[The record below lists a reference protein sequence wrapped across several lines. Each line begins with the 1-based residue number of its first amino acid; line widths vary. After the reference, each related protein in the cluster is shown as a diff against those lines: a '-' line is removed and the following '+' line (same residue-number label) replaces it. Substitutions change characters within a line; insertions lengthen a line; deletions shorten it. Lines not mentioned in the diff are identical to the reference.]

1 MAETKIEIDNKLF
14 QERASH
20 FLNAWKADKR
30 SGDALFGG
38 VSSILLLL
46 GKVEPENPEFHKNNA
61 MHFWLL
67 GYEFPTT
74 LMLFTLDTLYI
85 LTTPKKAGYL
95 DQIKGGRYPVEVL
108 VRGKNAA
115 ENEKIF
121 VKITD
126 AIKAAGKKV
135 GVLTKDT
142 SKGPFVAE
150 WKKVFAE
157 NCKDTEQV
165 DVAQALSAAAFSV
178 KDEAELRAMRS
189 SSKACVALASYFV
202 DEMSAILDE
211 ENKVKHRVLADKVFA
226 KVEDKNF
233 WKKTELP
240 NGTKLPAD
248 LDPEGLDWI
257 LGPIVQSGGKFD
269 LKWQIDSDDDV
280 LHAGVIIAAMGL
292 RYKSYCSQ
300 VARTYMVD
308 PNKSQESN
316 YKFLLSVHRLV
327 MNSIRDGVA
336 AKDVYAKALK
346 YVREKK
352 PELEKHFTKNVGF
365 GVGLETKD
373 PTLILNGKNGRTL
386 RDGMTLCI
394 TTGFSDLQNPS
405 PQDKN
410 SKVYSL
416 VLTDTIRVTS
426 DSSVV
431 SFTGEAPSDVDATSF
446 FFKDDDD
453 AQPTPKKE
461 KRDSRVGA
469 VATKNIT
476 STRLRSE
483 RNTTVDE
490 DADKRRREHQKILA
504 QKKQK
509 EGLAKYAE
517 STADENGVEVKK
529 FKRFESYKRD
539 NQFPSKVKDMGIVL
553 DPKNATIVLPVM
565 GRPVPFHINTIKN
578 ASKSD
583 EGEWSF
589 LRINFLSPGQGVGR
603 KDDQPFE
610 DASAHFVRSLTFRST
625 DGDRYADIAN
635 QISNLKRDAVKKEQE
650 KKDMEDVV
658 EQDKLVEIRNRRP
671 AVLDNV
677 FIRPAM
683 EGKRVPGKL
692 EIHTNGIRYQ
702 SPLSTTQRVD
712 ILFSNVRH
720 LFFQPCQHEL
730 IVIIHVHLKDPII
743 IGNKKK
749 TRDVQFYRE
758 ATDIQFDE
766 TGNRKRKYRYGDEDE
781 FEAEQEE
788 RRRRAE
794 LDRLFKAFA
803 DKISEA
809 GKGEGLQVDMPLR
822 DLGFHGVPFRSNVYI
837 QPTTECLIQ
846 ITEPP
851 FMVITLDDIEIAHLE
866 RVQFGLKNFDLVF
879 VFKDFTRSPYHIN
892 TIPVES
898 LDDVKEFL
906 DSSDIAY
913 SEGPLNLN
921 WSVIM
926 KTVTHDPHQF
936 YIDGG
941 WGFLQNDSDAEE
953 SEEEEEESAFE
964 ISESEL
970 GEASESSE
978 EDSDFDSNASA
989 DASEDDEDASEDEEG
1004 EDWDELEAK
1013 AKKRDR
1019 ESGLE
1024 EEEERAK
1031 SKKKQRK
1038 R

>member
-1 MAETKIEIDNKLF
+1 MADIKIDSKVF
-14 QERASH
+14 QERMSH
-20 FLNAWKADKR
+20 FINAWKADKR

-38 VSSILLLL
+38 VSSMVVLM
-46 GKVEPENPEFHKNNA
+46 GKVDEEPEFYKNNA

-85 LTTPKKAGYL
+85 LTTQKKAKYL
-95 DQIKGGRYPVEVL
+95 DQIKGGRFPVEVL
-108 VRGKNAA
+108 VKGKDSA
-115 ENEKIF
+115 ENEKLF
-121 VKITD
+121 LKITD

-135 GVLTKDT
+135 GILAKDT

-150 WKKVFAE
+150 WKKAFAD
-157 NCKDTEQV
+157 NCKDVEEV
-165 DVAQALSAAAFSV
+165 DIAQALSGGAFSV
-178 KDEAELRAMRS
+178 KDEAELRAMRT
-189 SSKACVALASYFV
+189 SSKACVALLTPYFL
-202 DEMSAILDE
+202 DEMSNILDQD
-211 ENKVKHRVLADKVFA
+211 KKIKHTALADKVYN
-226 KVEDKNF
+226 KLEDDKF
-233 WKKTELP
+233 WKTVELP
-240 NGTKLPAD
+240 NRQKLPSD
-248 LDPEGLDWI
+248 FDPDQLDWI

-269 LKWQIDSDDDV
+269 LKWQTDSDDEP
-280 LHAGVIIAAMGL
+280 LHPGIIVAAMGL
-292 RYKSYCSQ
+292 RYRSYCSQ
-300 VARTYMVD
+300 IARTFMVD
-308 PNKSQESN
+308 PNKSQENN
-316 YKFLLSVHRLV
+316 YKFLLAVHNLILKE
-327 MNSIRDGVA
+327 IRDGVVV
-336 AKDVYAKALK
+336 KDVYAKAHSLIK
-346 YVREKK
+346 SKK
-352 PELEKHFTKNVGF
+352 PELEKHFLKHVGY
-365 GVGLETKD
+365 GIGLENKD
-373 PTLILNGKNGRTL
+373 PTLVLNGKSTRTL

-394 TTGFSDLQNPS
+394 TTGFSDIQNPD
-405 PQDKN
+405 PQDKK

-426 DSSVV
+426 AEPVV
-431 SFTGEAPSDVDATSF
+431 FTGDAPVDADATSF
-446 FFKDDDD
+446 FFKDEEE

-461 KRDSRVGA
+461 KKDSRVGA

-483 RNTTVDE
+483 RNSAPDD
-490 DADKRRREHQKILA
+490 DADKKRRDHQKVLA
-504 QKKQK
+504 ARKQK
-509 EGLAKYAE
+509 EGMLKYAE
-517 STADENGVEVKK
+517 STADKNGVEIKK

-539 NQFPSKVKDMGIVL
+539 NQFPPKVRDMGIVI
-553 DPKNATIVLPVM
+553 DQKNQTIVLPVM

-589 LRINFLSPGQGVGR
+589 LRVNFLSPGQGVGR

-625 DGDRYADIAN
+625 DGDRYAEIAN
-635 QISNLKRDAVKKEQE
+635 QISNLKRESVKKEQE

-671 AVLDNV
+671 AILDNV

-683 EGKRVPGKL
+683 EGKRVPGKV
-692 EIHTNGIRYQ
+692 EIHQNGIRYQ

-720 LFFQPCQHEL
+720 LFFQPCQSEL
-730 IVIIHVHLKDPII
+730 IVIIHVHLKDPILF
-743 IGNKKK
+743 GKKK
-749 TRDVQFYRE
+749 TKDVQFYRE

-781 FEAEQEE
+781 YEAEQEE

-794 LDRLFKAFA
+794 LDRLFKSFA
-803 DKISEA
+803 EKIAEA
-809 GKGEGLQVDMPLR
+809 GRNEGIEVDMPLR
-822 DLGFHGVPFRSNVYI
+822 EIGFNGVPNRSNVYI

-851 FMVITLDDIEIAHLE
+851 FTVITLDDIEVAHLE

-879 VFKDFTRSPYHIN
+879 VFKDFTRAPAHIN

-898 LDDVKEFL
+898 LEDVKEFL

-926 KTVTHDPHQF
+926 KTVTANPHQF
-936 YIDGG
+936 FVDGG
-941 WGFLQNDSDAEE
+941 WGFLGSDSDDEDGEAE
-953 SEEEEEESAFE
+953 SSEESAFE
-964 ISESEL
+964 MDDSDL
-970 GEASESSE
+970 DDVSESSE
-978 EDSDFDSNASA
+978 EGSDFDSNASD
-989 DASEDDEDASEDEEG
+989 DASDEAEMSDEDEG
-1004 EDWDELEAK
+1004 EDWDELERK
-1013 AKKRDR
+1013 ASKRDR
-1019 ESGLE
+1019 ETAAMEVEDRG
-1024 EEEERAK
+1024 

>member
-1 MAETKIEIDNKLF
+1 MGDIKIDGKTF
-14 QERASH
+14 QERMSH
-20 FLNAWKADKR
+20 FVGAWKADKR

-38 VSSILLLL
+38 VSSIVILM
-46 GKVEPENPEFHKNNA
+46 GKVGEEPEFFKNNA

-74 LMLFTLDTLYI
+74 LMLLTPDTMYI
-85 LTTPKKAGYL
+85 VTTQKKAKYL
-95 DQIKGGRYPVEVL
+95 DQIKSGRFPVEVL
-108 VRGKNAA
+108 VRGKDAA
-115 ENEKIF
+115 ENEKLF
-121 VKITD
+121 LKITD

-135 GVLTKDT
+135 GVLSKDT
-142 SKGPFVAE
+142 SKGPFIDE
-150 WKKVFAE
+150 WKKIFAD
-157 NCKDTEQV
+157 NCKDVEEV
-165 DVAQALSAAAFSV
+165 DISTALSVAAFSV
-178 KDEAELRAMRS
+178 KDEAELRAMRT
-189 SSKACVALASYFV
+189 SSKACVALLNPYFL
-202 DEMSAILDE
+202 DEMSDILDQE
-211 ENKVKHRVLADKVFA
+211 QQIKHSELADKVSNKIDDA
-226 KVEDKNF
+226 KF
-233 WKKTELP
+233 WKSVELP
-240 NGTKLPAD
+240 NRQKLPAD
-248 LDPEGLDWI
+248 FEPDQLDWI
-257 LGPIVQSGGKFD
+257 LGPVVQSGGKYD
-269 LKWQIDSDDDV
+269 LKWQADADNQP
-280 LHAGVIIAAMGL
+280 LHPGIIIAAMGL

-300 VARTYMVD
+300 IARTFMVD

-316 YKFLLSVHRLV
+316 YRFLLAVHNLV
-327 MNSIRDGVA
+327 LKEIRDGVA
-336 AKDVYAKALK
+336 AKDVYNKAYALVK
-346 YVREKK
+346 SRK
-352 PELEKHFTKNVGF
+352 PELEKHFLKNVGF
-365 GVGLETKD
+365 GIGLETKD
-373 PTLILNGKNGRTL
+373 STLILNGKSTRTL

-394 TTGFSDLQNPS
+394 TTGFTDIQNPD

-416 VLTDTIRVTS
+416 VLTDTIRVR
-426 DSSVV
+426 DVEPVV
-431 SFTGEAPSDVDATSF
+431 FTGDAPTDADAISF
-446 FFKDDDD
+446 FFKDDEEV
-453 AQPTPKKE
+453 QPSPKKE

-483 RNTTVDE
+483 RNTAPDD
-490 DADKRRREHQKILA
+490 DAEKKRREHQKELA
-504 QKKQK
+504 AKKQR

-517 STADENGVEVKK
+517 STAGKNGVEVKK

-539 NQFPSKVKDMGIVL
+539 TQFPPKVRDMGIVI
-553 DPKNATIVLPVM
+553 DQKNATIVLPVM

-603 KDDQPFE
+603 KDEQPFE

-635 QISNLKRDAVKKEQE
+635 QISNLKREAVKKEQE

-658 EQDKLVEIRNRRP
+658 EQDKLIEIRNRRP

-683 EGKRVPGKL
+683 EGKRVPGKV
-692 EIHTNGIRYQ
+692 EIHQNGIRYQ

-712 ILFSNVRH
+712 VLFSNVRH
-720 LFFQPCQHEL
+720 LFFQPCQNEL
-730 IVIIHVHLKDPII
+730 IVIIHLHLKDPILF
-743 IGNKKK
+743 GKKK
-749 TRDVQFYRE
+749 TKDVQFYRE

-794 LDRLFKAFA
+794 LDRLFRSFA
-803 DKISEA
+803 EKIAEA
-809 GKGEGLQVDMPLR
+809 GRNEGVEVDMPMR
-822 DLGFHGVPFRSNVYI
+822 DLGFNGVPNRSNVYI

-851 FMVITLDDIEIAHLE
+851 FLVITLEDVEVAHLE

-879 VFKDFTRSPYHIN
+879 VFKDFSRPPCHIN

-898 LDDVKEFL
+898 LEDVKAFL

-926 KTVTHDPHQF
+926 KTVTANPHQF
-936 YIDGG
+936 FVDGG
-941 WGFLQNDSDAEE
+941 WGFLQNESDSEDA

-970 GEASESSE
+970 DAASESSE
-978 EDSDFDSNASA
+978 EDSDYDSNASA
-989 DASEDDEDASEDEEG
+989 EGSDEADVSEEEEG
-1004 EDWDELEAK
+1004 EDWDELERK

-1019 ESGLE
+1019 ESGLDDE
-1024 EEEERAK
+1024 DRGG
-1031 SKKKQRK
+1031 KKKQRK

>member
-1 MAETKIEIDNKLF
+1 MADIKIDSKVF
-14 QERASH
+14 QERISH
-20 FLNAWKADKR
+20 FINAWKADKR
-30 SGDALFGG
+30 SGDALFAGA
-38 VSSILLLL
+38 SSIVILM
-46 GKVEPENPEFHKNNA
+46 GKVTDQNPEFHKNNA

-74 LMLFTLDTLYI
+74 LMLLTLDNIFI
-85 LTTPKKAGYL
+85 LTTQKKAKYL
-95 DQIKGGRYPVEVL
+95 DQVKGGRFPVEVL
-108 VRGKNAA
+108 VRGKDAA
-115 ENEKIF
+115 ENEKLFI
-121 VKITD
+121 KITD

-135 GVLTKDT
+135 GVLSKDN
-142 SKGPFVAE
+142 SKGPFIDE
-150 WKKVFAE
+150 WKKCFSD
-157 NCKDTEQV
+157 NCKDAEEV
-165 DVAQALSAAAFSV
+165 DISQAMSASAFSV
-178 KDEAELRAMRS
+178 KDETELRAMRT
-189 SSKACVALASYFV
+189 SSKACVALLTPYFL
-202 DEMSAILDE
+202 DEMSNILDQD
-211 ENKVKHRVLADKVFA
+211 KKIKHSALADKVYN
-226 KVEDKNF
+226 KLEDDKF
-233 WKKTELP
+233 WKTVELP
-240 NGTKLPAD
+240 NRQKLPPD
-248 LDPEGLDWI
+248 FDPEQLDWI

-269 LKWQIDSDDDV
+269 LKWQADSDNDV
-280 LHAGVIIAAMGL
+280 LHPGIIIAAMGL

-300 VARTYMVD
+300 IARTFMVD

-316 YKFLLSVHRLV
+316 YKFLLAVHNLILKE
-327 MNSIRDGVA
+327 IRDGVIV
-336 AKDVYAKALK
+336 KDVYAKAHSLIK
-346 YVREKK
+346 SKK
-352 PELEKHFTKNVGF
+352 PDLEKHFLKNVGY
-365 GVGLETKD
+365 GIGLENKD
-373 PTLILNGKNGRTL
+373 PTLILNSKNSRAL
-386 RDGMTLCI
+386 KDGMTLCI
-394 TTGFSDLQNPS
+394 TTGFSDIQNPT
-405 PQDKN
+405 PQDKS

-416 VLTDTIRVTS
+416 VLTDTVRVTGGEP
-426 DSSVV
+426 VV
-431 SFTGEAPSDVDATSF
+431 FTGEAPVDVDATSF
-446 FFKDDDD
+446 FFKDEEE

-490 DADKRRREHQKILA
+490 DAEKKRRVHQKELA
-504 QKKQK
+504 LKKQK

-517 STADENGVEVKK
+517 STADENGVEIKK

-539 NQFPSKVKDMGIVL
+539 NQFPPKVRDMAIVI
-553 DPKNATIVLPVM
+553 DQKNATVVLPVM

-583 EGEWSF
+583 EGDWSF
-589 LRINFLSPGQGVGR
+589 LRVNFLSPGQGVGR

-610 DASAHFVRSLTFRST
+610 DASAHFVRSLTFKSK
-625 DGDRYADIAN
+625 DGDRYAE
-635 QISNLKRDAVKKEQE
+635 ISNIILTMKKDALKKEQE

-683 EGKRVPGKL
+683 EGKRVPGKV
-692 EIHTNGIRYQ
+692 EIHQNGIRYQ

-730 IVIIHVHLKDPII
+730 IVIIHIHLKDPII

-749 TRDVQFYRE
+749 TKDVQFYRE

-794 LDRLFKAFA
+794 LDRLFKGFA
-803 DKISEA
+803 EKIAEA
-809 GKGEGLQVDMPLR
+809 GRNESIEVDMPLR

-846 ITEPP
+846 VTEPP
-851 FMVITLDDIEIAHLE
+851 FMVITLEDIEVAHLE

-879 VFKDFTRSPYHIN
+879 IFKDFTRAPYHIN

-898 LDDVKEFL
+898 LEDVKEFL
-906 DSSDIAY
+906 DSSDIAF

-926 KTVTHDPHQF
+926 KTVTANTHQF
-936 YIDGG
+936 FVDGG
-941 WGFLQNDSDAEE
+941 WGFLQNDSDDDDEE
-953 SEEEEEESAFE
+953 PESEESAFE
-964 ISESEL
+964 IDESEL
-970 GEASESSE
+970 EEASESSE

-989 DASEDDEDASEDEEG
+989 EASDDASDDDEEEG

-1019 ESGLE
+1019 ESGHD
-1024 EEEERAK
+1024 EEEERAA